1 MSPFG
6 PRDLPCRT
14 AGYQPAG
21 YYGVK
26 TAPCQCS
33 GRIVPAGCSLHQNR
47 RHGLPHKCGK
57 ALIQLPCGS
66 ASIGSPQQSM
76 RTKVSLQ
83 RCTSCDTQATPKQL
97 QVFRRFHGTP
107 SRYPF
112 SLPFCIPLFVRNLA
126 VQVMKGKS
134 RGGRP
139 RAMGII
145 KCSSERGRVSRA
157 RAAPHPRPGPA
168 PVEQPHRYRPIW
180 VSQLHHQYDARKS
193 IVWGGRD
200 D

>member
-6 PRDLPCRT
+6 PRDPPCRT

-26 TAPCQCS
+26 TAPCS

-47 RHGLPHKCGK
+47 RPGLPHKCGI
-57 ALIQLPCGS
+57 ALIRLPCGS

-83 RCTSCDTQATPKQL
+83 GCTSCDTQATPKQL

-107 SRYPF
+107 SRYPSAF
-112 SLPFCIPLFVRNLA
+112 RFCIPLFVRNLA
-126 VQVMKGKS
+126 VQVMQGKS
-134 RGGRP
+134 PGGRP
-139 RAMGII
+139 RAMGIF
-145 KCSSERGRVSRA
+145 KCSSERGRRRSL
-157 RAAPHPRPGPA
+157 GQG
-168 PVEQPHRYRPIW
+168 QPHTRDPDQLPSNSPIGIAPFGS
-180 VSQLHHQYDARKS
+180 VSYTISTTL
-193 IVWGGRD
+193 GRA
-200 D
+200 